1 MNLSKVALSFVV
13 AALALLGHVN
23 AAYGRDGITTV
34 LRLIEG
40 GAKSFGK
47 SAESQGKQASGADAG
62 QGDAEAGP
70 IGFDRCPQLFPEGKP
85 LDTTRFDKRWQVV
98 ELCSNHF
105 AVVYSKLTKSPLLV
119 IEKLN
124 RDMLASARDE
134 ARTDVFYPD
143 PRLKRGERA
152 ELSDFA
158 GSGRDR
164 GHMANAADQPDRGSM
179 IQSFALSNMVL
190 QDPVNNREGA
200 WLKAE
205 KDTRRYVKRAKG
217 NVWVF
222 SGPLFKGEVRKFGRN
237 QVWEPTHLFKL
248 VYDVSQNREWAHV
261 MTNTADARLKEPLGY
276 REFVEQTGMDVLRR

>member
-1 MNLSKVALSFVV
+1 MLV
-13 AALALLGHVN
+13 AALSALEPTGT
-23 AAYGRDGITTV
+23 AYGRDGFTTV

-40 GAKSFGK
+40 GAKSFAKSGESHSK
-47 SAESQGKQASGADAG
+47 SASGSEQGAG
-62 QGDAEAGP
+62 DTELGP
-70 IGFDRCPQLFPEGKP
+70 VGFGNCTQLFPDGKA
-85 LDTTRFDKRWQVV
+85 LDTSRFDKRWQVV

-124 RDMLASARDE
+124 REMLASARDE

-164 GHMANAADQPDRGSM
+164 GHMANAADQPDRSSM
-179 IQSFALSNMVL
+179 VQSFALSNMVL

-222 SGPLFKGEVRKFGRN
+222 SGPLFKGEVKKFGKN

-248 VYDVSQNREWAHV
+248 VYDESQRREWAHV
-261 MTNTADARLKEPLGY
+261 MANIPSARLTEPLSY
-276 REFVEQTGMDVLRR
+276 QEFVQQTGMDVLKR

>member
-1 MNLSKVALSFVV
+1 MRDRGMQKPGRSVSTDVLSCF
-13 AALALLGHVN
+13 
-23 AAYGRDGITTV
+23 
-34 LRLIEG
+34 LRENRWIRPG
-40 GAKSFGK
+40 ST
-47 SAESQGKQASGADAG
+47 SG
-62 QGDAEAGP
+62 
-70 IGFDRCPQLFPEGKP
+70 
-85 LDTTRFDKRWQVV
+85 QVV

-222 SGPLFKGEVRKFGRN
+222 SGGR
-237 QVWEPTHLFKL
+237 
-248 VYDVSQNREWAHV
+248 
-261 MTNTADARLKEPLGY
+261 
-276 REFVEQTGMDVLRR
+276 